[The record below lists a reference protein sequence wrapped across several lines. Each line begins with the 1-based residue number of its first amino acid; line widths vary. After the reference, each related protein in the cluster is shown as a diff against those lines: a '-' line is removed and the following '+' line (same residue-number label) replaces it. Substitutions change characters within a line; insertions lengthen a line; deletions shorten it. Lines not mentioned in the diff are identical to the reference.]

1 MGQNKNNYVVGY
13 LAWHI
18 ITGKHWDITL
28 SFMRVGHT
36 RCLVDGQFGLIKKLY
51 RQCDTDTLTQIA
63 EIVQRSSTS
72 NIPQLFEWQWCE
84 WDSFSPSFLKKIPL
98 ITKHQHFRF
107 SSLTPHKVFIR
118 ENWDSEE
125 KVRKG

>member
-1 MGQNKNNYVVGY
+1 M
-13 LAWHI
+13 
-18 ITGKHWDITL
+18 
-28 SFMRVGHT
+28 
-36 RCLVDGQFGLIKKLY
+36 DGQFGLIKKLY

-84 WDSFSPSFLKKIPL
+84 WDSFFPSFFKKIPL